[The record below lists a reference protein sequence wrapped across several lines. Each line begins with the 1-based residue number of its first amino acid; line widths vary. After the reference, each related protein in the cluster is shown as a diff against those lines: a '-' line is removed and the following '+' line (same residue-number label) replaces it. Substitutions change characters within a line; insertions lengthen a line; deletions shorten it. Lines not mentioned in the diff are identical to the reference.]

1 MDVKVSADVMFLRT
15 AKEIWDTLREI
26 YANEKNISRVFE
38 LYEQLF
44 ILRMGDMSVPEYCST
59 LRGISDEL
67 DVISLLLLITEEI
80 S

>member
-1 MDVKVSADVMFLRT
+1 
-15 AKEIWDTLREI
+15 
-26 YANEKNISRVFE
+26 
-38 LYEQLF
+38 
-44 ILRMGDMSVPEYCST
+44 MSVPENCST